1 MSVKQVFQT
10 SRIFVPGGM
19 PSLTYVARAERDLER
34 RLAAARD
41 NLCKLVTLTGATKSG
56 KTVLANRVFPRSDG
70 TAVWVDGGTVAS
82 ENDLWTTI
90 LGELDGATASEDTE
104 SSETGVTIGGEGQGE
119 LKVPLVAKAGAK
131 ASLATARRDGKGQK
145 RSLSKTPRAAA
156 VAELRRKQLPLI
168 VDDFHY
174 LERSLQGSVVRALK
188 PLIFEGQPVIFIAI
202 PHRRYDVVKVE
213 KEMTGRLDAINVPSW
228 TRSEL
233 IEIPE
238 TGFPLLNVKVT
249 RAVADRMAS
258 EAYGSPHLMQQFCRS
273 LAAAN
278 HVTETQK
285 SLFSITEIPD
295 SLFRSVAEGTGKV
308 IFDKLKKG
316 PRQRSDRM
324 ARPLVKGGSAD
335 VYEAVL
341 AGLASL
347 SPGLERVD
355 YEQLRAAIKSVL
367 ADNIPQ
373 AHEISRVLERMSEIA
388 SSDEA
393 STPVLDWDKE
403 ERQLH
408 ITDPFFA
415 FFLKWGLPAS

>member
-1 MSVKQVFQT
+1 
-10 SRIFVPGGM
+10 M